1 MQDHSTNL
9 TPITADPNDSPLKFP
24 SDIPVTA
31 IGLRVDHLAN
41 EIAACVRSIMS
52 DFDDGTIE
60 MRPSKTAKYLAV
72 AFTVHATSRAQLED
86 LNTALHAHPLV
97 KIVL

>member
-1 MQDHSTNL
+1 MKAPTTNL

-41 EIAACVRSIMS
+41 EIAACVRDILP
-52 DFDDGTIE
+52 DFDAGTIV

-72 AFTVHATSRAQLED
+72 AFTVHATSRAQLEA
-86 LNTALHAHPLV
+86 LNTALHTHPLV